1 MISRSEVTVQIFFSL
16 SLKNCSFYLLNPGR
30 PKFLISPKRL
40 GVIISTSLFSLLITR
55 ICVCTRKRSLNR
67 FTLSLSLMSMYHIYG
82 LKFQWLFFPFY
93 VVIIDF
99 KFCLILLCWLGF
111 VSSHSFRF
119 FCFVWFRFDCFRG
132 FFVSI
137 LFSTWHEPL
146 NPGLVN
152 NTSRHYL
159 VNRIS
164 LQYSI

>member
-1 MISRSEVTVQIFFSL
+1 MRYWIWKISLIAHSSWSHEVKSRSKSFFLYPLKIVVFTSWTLVARSSWSL
-16 SLKNCSFYLLNPGR
+16 QKDWVSLYLLHC
-30 PKFLISPKRL
+30 
-40 GVIISTSLFSLLITR
+40 FSLLITR

-132 FFVSI
+132 FFCFDFV
-137 LFSTWHEPL
+137 
-146 NPGLVN
+146 
-152 NTSRHYL
+152 
-159 VNRIS
+159 
-164 LQYSI
+164 